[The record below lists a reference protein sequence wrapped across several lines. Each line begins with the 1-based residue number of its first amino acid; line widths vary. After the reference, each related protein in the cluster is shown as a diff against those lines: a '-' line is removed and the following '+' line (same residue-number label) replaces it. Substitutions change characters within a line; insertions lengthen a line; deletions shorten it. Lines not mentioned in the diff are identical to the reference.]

1 MTKSVEELEREVS
14 QLATADKYRLIR
26 NLLAAADGDSDP
38 DVDDAW
44 LETVRRRH
52 QEIGDGKVK
61 TRPASDVMADAYA
74 RLRDGR

>member
-14 QLATADKYRLIR
+14 QLETADKYRLIR
-26 NLLAAADGDSDP
+26 NLLADADGDSDP

-52 QEIGDGKVK
+52 QQIRDGKVK